1 MLAPVSSLWQPAA
14 VGVVRR
20 FGDHMNRMVLAAAF
34 LTSTSSLAFSS
45 FRSEVPNGASNSCQT
60 CHTRAGGGSPWNSFG
75 NALITSN
82 GGEADNSGSVDAF
95 AAAFI
100 WWDQSLCNADSDGD
114 GQSNGQELGDPDC
127 IWTGGAAAR
136 STDIG
141 SPGDSSVQ
149 SADPDGAN
157 SGDGG
162 GGDPDA
168 GGDGPAG
175 DAPGGC
181 SASPSSLTPF
191 GVAAL
196 VLMLRRRR
204 RAP

>member
-1 MLAPVSSLWQPAA
+1 MLARVSSLWQPAA

-114 GQSNGQELGDPDC
+114 GQTNGQELGDPDC

-136 STDIG
+136 STDEQRP
-141 SPGDSSVQ
+141 SVPAKSSH
-149 SADPDGAN
+149 DMT
-157 SGDGG
+157 
-162 GGDPDA
+162 
-168 GGDGPAG
+168 PAPAMAKAKIKARPLKRSKRFTWFPPSNG
-175 DAPGGC
+175 RLSRDAP
-181 SASPSSLTPF
+181 
-191 GVAAL
+191 
-196 VLMLRRRR
+196 RRR
-204 RAP
+204 PW